1 MFRFILYICVLL
13 IPASCTVSL
22 NAGDAGLAKTIS
34 IAFFSNNATLV
45 QPTLSQAFTED
56 LRNFF
61 QTQSRLTLVPRG
73 GDLQIEGSITDYR
86 VNPVAITN
94 QTAASNRLTITVSV
108 KFTNKID
115 PTKDYESTFS
125 RFVDFTASQNLVSI
139 EPELIKQID
148 QQLAQDIFN
157 KALINW

>member
-1 MFRFILYICVLL
+1 MLRLILYICILL
-13 IPASCTVSL
+13 IPAGCTVSL
-22 NAGDAGLAKTIS
+22 NAGDAGLAKSIS
-34 IAFFSNNATLV
+34 IAFFQNNAALV

-61 QTQSRLTLVPRG
+61 QTQSRLTLIPRG

-86 VNPVAITN
+86 VTPVAISN
-94 QTAASNRLTITVSV
+94 QTAASNRLTISVNV
-108 KFTNKID
+108 KFTNKVD
-115 PTKDYESTFS
+115 PAKDFESSFS